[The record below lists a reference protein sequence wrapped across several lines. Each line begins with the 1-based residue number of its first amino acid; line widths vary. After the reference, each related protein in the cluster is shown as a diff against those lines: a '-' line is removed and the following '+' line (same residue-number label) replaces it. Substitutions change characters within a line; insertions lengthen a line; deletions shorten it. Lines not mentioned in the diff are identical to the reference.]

1 MFQIPPALRGV
12 PTSWKGHYYGREGES
27 LAPLSLS
34 KMEQIRGQA
43 LREDGSAGVCEDA
56 ILDDL
61 DPEAIQFARKQYK
74 EKHPGQ
80 APKNLTNGMT

>member
-43 LREDGSAGVCEDA
+43 LREDWSAGVCEDA
-56 ILDDL
+56 TLDDL

-74 EKHPGQ
+74 EKHLPGR
-80 APKNLTNGMT
+80 PRRT